1 MGSGKGVC
9 GLGLGKQAGAVFGKG
24 GGPKIDGKW
33 IGCGGRWTGG
43 VFGVGLNEGVGIGM
57 GPKTEELS
65 HG

>member
-1 MGSGKGVC
+1 MGSGKGGC
-9 GLGLGKQAGAVFGKG
+9 GLGLGRKVGAVFVKG

-33 IGCGGRWTGG
+33 IGFGGGRTGG